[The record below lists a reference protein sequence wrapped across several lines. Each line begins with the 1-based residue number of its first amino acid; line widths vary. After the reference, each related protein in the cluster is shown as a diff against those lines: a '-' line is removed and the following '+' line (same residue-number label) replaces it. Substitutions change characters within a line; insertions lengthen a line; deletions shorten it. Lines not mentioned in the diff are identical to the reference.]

1 MVLVGGMGF
10 GEIVFLPLYS
20 WGFGVMVGVVRGGRG
35 LRGGKG
41 TWEVILGSF

>member
-20 WGFGVMVGVVRGGRG
+20 WGFGAMVV
-35 LRGGKG
+35 RGGKG